1 MEYVRSI
8 NVAGPIDQVAAF
20 YVDTA
25 LWPEWQPELLSVEV
39 LEGAPPA
46 TGGRSRLT
54 FRRGRG
60 TMVMTESISLS
71 ELPGT
76 WNAVYEAPGIH
87 NICDTRFVAVD
98 AHTTLI
104 EQRNVFRL
112 SGMMRLVG
120 VLFRNAFP
128 HETQKSLR
136 IYKGFVEKRLGTTP

>member
-1 MEYVRSI
+1 MEYTRSTT
-8 NVAGPIDQVAAF
+8 VAAPLEQVAAL

-25 LWPEWQPELLSVEV
+25 SWPEWQPELLSVEV
-39 LEGAPPA
+39 LEGAPPD

-54 FRRGRG
+54 YRRGRG
-60 TMVMTESISLS
+60 TIVMTETVSLS

-98 AHTTLI
+98 AHTTRI

-112 SGMMRLVG
+112 TGMMRLVG
-120 VLFRNAFP
+120 VLFRSSFP
-128 HETQKSLR
+128 HETEKSLR
-136 IYKGFVEKRLGTTP
+136 IYKGFVEKRLGATA

>member
-1 MEYVRSI
+1 MEYVRNI
-8 NVAGPIDQVAAF
+8 TVADPIDQVAAL

-25 LWPEWQPELLSVEV
+25 LWPEWQPESLSVEV

-54 FRRGRG
+54 YRRGRG
-60 TMVMTESISLS
+60 TMVMTESISLC
-71 ELPGT
+71 ELPRT

-104 EQRNVFRL
+104 EQRDVFRL
-112 SGMMRLVG
+112 TGMMRLVG
-120 VLFRNAFP
+120 VLFRSSFP
-128 HETQKSLR
+128 QETDKSLR
-136 IYKGFVEKRLGTTP
+136 IFKGFVEKQLGATR

>member
-8 NVAGPIDQVAAF
+8 TVAGPIDQVAAL

-25 LWPEWQPELLSVEV
+25 LWTEWQPHLLSVEV

-54 FRRGRG
+54 YRRGRG

-98 AHTTLI
+98 AHSTLV

-112 SGMMRLVG
+112 TGMMRLVG
-120 VLFRNAFP
+120 VLFRSSFP
-128 HETQKSLR
+128 QETDKSLR
-136 IYKGFVEKRLGTTP
+136 IFKGFVEKQLGATR

>member
-8 NVAGPIDQVAAF
+8 TVAGPLDQVAAL

-25 LWPEWQPELLSVEV
+25 LWPEWQSELLSVEV
-39 LEGAPPA
+39 LDGAPPA

-54 FRRGRG
+54 YRRGRG
-60 TMVMTESISLS
+60 TIVMTETVSLS

-98 AHTTLI
+98 AHSTRI
-104 EQRNVFRL
+104 EQRNVWRL
-112 SGMMRLVG
+112 TGMMRLVG
-120 VLFRNAFP
+120 VLFRSAFP
-128 HETQKSLR
+128 KETDSSLR
-136 IYKGFVEKRLGTTP
+136 IFQNFVEKRLGTTA